1 MKILKKASGVSR
13 AALAALVLTA
23 ATGIAQAQ
31 TFTNIVISQFNGTE
45 PFQNLL
51 YWWGLHAFS
60 TAVDPSVNNTTTLAP
75 NDPGSGSLKCTAD
88 WTGTSGNGNGAPEPQ
103 LMVWNSLV
111 GSGFN
116 DSVKVNGDYYD
127 LNFDLMVDPSS
138 AKTANGDFGHVRA
151 GVTISG
157 WGQVTLWDMPAY
169 TNTGWT
175 HVHAYIDPAVPGV
188 VTITGFW
195 INWPWQTDASNAGAI
210 QGVQNFWLDNLIFS
224 TNLTKP
230 LNPPTATLK
239 PAPPSGP
246 SGLTISSSGAA
257 QYDRNAIATL
267 NSESWLDATGPVT
280 YSLTVAKYPG
290 TNYPSY
296 QTHIMLVQNPGTE
309 TAPDWNEPNAILL
322 DIENQASGSVIA
334 TLRYKTNQAGGNSQL
349 YGSGSLGSV
358 TSTNGGVGTW
368 SMTFINNTNVI
379 LTAPTGATNLV
390 TFPDE
395 QALRDNFSDPLIA
408 YFGAQPNSTA
418 DIGQSIVLSNVKITG
433 TQNPVNDSF
442 SGSTVDTNVWVLR
455 ASQPADVFIP
465 LSDAA
470 FTLSWTLPDTNFKL
484 QVAPSLLGPWTDSGL
499 TNTSIQGSIKSV
511 IVPRSALP
519 AGTAAFFR
527 FLKPVATKLQVL
539 LPGETAAPGTTTG
552 KTGTPTA
559 QSV

>member
-1 MKILKKASGVSR
+1 
-13 AALAALVLTA
+13 
-23 ATGIAQAQ
+23 
-31 TFTNIVISQFNGTE
+31 
-45 PFQNLL
+45 
-51 YWWGLHAFS
+51 
-60 TAVDPSVNNTTTLAP
+60 
-75 NDPGSGSLKCTAD
+75 
-88 WTGTSGNGNGAPEPQ
+88 
-103 LMVWNSLV
+103 
-111 GSGFN
+111 
-116 DSVKVNGDYYD
+116 
-127 LNFDLMVDPSS
+127 
-138 AKTANGDFGHVRA
+138 
-151 GVTISG
+151 
-157 WGQVTLWDMPAY
+157 
-169 TNTGWT
+169 
-175 HVHAYIDPAVPGV
+175 
-188 VTITGFW
+188 
-195 INWPWQTDASNAGAI
+195 
-210 QGVQNFWLDNLIFS
+210 
-224 TNLTKP
+224 
-230 LNPPTATLK
+230 
-239 PAPPSGP
+239 
-246 SGLTISSSGAA
+246 
-257 QYDRNAIATL
+257 
-267 NSESWLDATGPVT
+267 

-296 QTHIMLVQNPGTE
+296 QTHIMLVQNPCTE

-559 QSV
+559 QSVGAPVTITVNAVDDKWNIIPYVTDTVTITSGDTNATLPSDAALAKGTGTFTVYFGSAGNQTV